1 MRYNKLDPTEGI
13 QDTDSF
19 STVPRLRSTDYH
31 RIENLLT
38 AVKTSESRLTELL
51 KQQEQGHQNVCAS
64 SPALSNAVQEIN
76 QEATTLMATW
86 ELLKDTVDQCFP
98 DDGIENK
105 FYQEMRVITDRLNK
119 ILRGVSIATSK
130 QDQINRGEEYANENT
145 GNKNRKK

>member
-1 MRYNKLDPTEGI
+1 MRYNKLDPEGSRDTESLDPSPGVRA
-13 QDTDSF
+13 TDH
-19 STVPRLRSTDYH
+19 H

-51 KQQEQGHQNVCAS
+51 KQQQQADQNARPS
-64 SPALSNAVQEIN
+64 SPALSNSVQEIN

-105 FYQEMRVITDRLNK
+105 FSQEMISITNRLNK
-119 ILRGVSIATSK
+119 ILRDVSRVTA
-130 QDQINRGEEYANENT
+130 QEDQIIRGEEYGKENT

>member
-1 MRYNKLDPTEGI
+1 MRYNKLDPTEGSR
-13 QDTDSF
+13 DTESLDPSPG
-19 STVPRLRSTDYH
+19 VRATDHH

-130 QDQINRGEEYANENT
+130 QDQINRGEEYAKENR